1 MDGLTV
7 AQKNMPVIPDSIRR
21 ENANNENLAM
31 ECRNLLSVLSR
42 KIETLCHEGGEDY
55 DRVTRIRSLAA
66 SLTTLNSLLK
76 SKSSEQERLFS
87 SGNSVFEDGHGIEY
101 RSVRNCDLEQWFS
114 IK

>member
-7 AQKNMPVIPDSIRR
+7 TQKNMPVIPDSPCR
-21 ENANNENLAM
+21 ENANNENLAV

-42 KIETLCHEGGEDY
+42 KIETLCHECSEDY
-55 DRVTRIRSLAA
+55 DRVTRIRSLSA
-66 SLTTLNSLLK
+66 SLTTLNTLLK
-76 SKSSEQERLFS
+76 SPEQERLS
-87 SGNSVFEDGHGIEY
+87 PSGSIVFEDGHGTEY